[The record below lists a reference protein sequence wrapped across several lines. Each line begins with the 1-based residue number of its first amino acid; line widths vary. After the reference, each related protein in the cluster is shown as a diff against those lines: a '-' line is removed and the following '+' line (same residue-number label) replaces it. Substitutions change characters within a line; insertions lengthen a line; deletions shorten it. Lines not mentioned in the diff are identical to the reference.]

1 VMNAILGGLFSSRI
15 NLNLREAHAYT
26 YGAFSSFDWR
36 RGAGPFTIATAVQS
50 DVTDAALREIMLEIE
65 RMRSAEVTDA
75 ELTLATSYLDGVFPI
90 RYESTTAIANALA
103 ALVSYALPDDY
114 FDRYRIHIRAVTAGD
129 ILDAARAYV
138 RPEHLQIVTVGDPS
152 VIRAPLEALALGPV
166 HVYDAEGNPAAV

>member
-1 VMNAILGGLFSSRI
+1 M
-15 NLNLREAHAYT
+15 
-26 YGAFSSFDWR
+26 
-36 RGAGPFTIATAVQS
+36 IAP
-50 DVTDAALREIMLEIE
+50 IIE
-65 RMRSAEVTDA
+65 RNVSVIVQDAIEKHGAKRDALIPILSEINRIRSEPVAPE
-75 ELTLATSYLDGVFPI
+75 ELSLATSYLDGVFPI